1 MLVSGWVLLGLEQGV
16 KVPERTLNEVI
27 GWHLCKAEE
36 SSWFIVCGYCQSVW
50 LQKCKTNKK
59 NLKDYCIIFMPQF

>member
-36 SSWFIVCGYCQSVW
+36 SSWFIVCGYCHSVW
-50 LQKCKTNKK
+50 LQKC
-59 NLKDYCIIFMPQF
+59 